1 MSKKRVKS
9 LSSLA
14 PANFFIYSFF
24 RSSRPQTHHRF
35 SWGSGSTTRPIV
47 DLYAITS
54 PAHTHGWDSQKIARP
69 FLSFPF
75 LSLPARR
82 PTSKWQTRV
91 FTAASMAKQ
100 RHGVVTHPCL
110 CQRRDAWL
118 IVKFYRPT
126 NYSAVMATNTATG
139 AECVPALRRV
149 RTDTRSAYF
158 SQTTYWCKSD
168 GSLIAFSPCCPF
180 KFAFMLLYWA
190 LNLIETIGD
199 EYVLGEG
206 AVWKRSLSLRRKS
219 VRRFTMTDYDT
230 CFSPLFGR
238 IQSQGLLP
246 KWVDSSMTWSF
257 YSIITDLNCNRGNPE
272 YFITVVLK
280 LFIPSIT

>member
-1 MSKKRVKS
+1 MANTCVY
-9 LSSLA
+9 SSL
-14 PANFFIYSFF
+14 N
-24 RSSRPQTHHRF
+24 
-35 SWGSGSTTRPIV
+35 G
-47 DLYAITS
+47 
-54 PAHTHGWDSQKIARP
+54 K
-69 FLSFPF
+69 
-75 LSLPARR
+75 
-82 PTSKWQTRV
+82 
-91 FTAASMAKQ
+91 AASRCCDSSVFMSATRRLVNSQVLSAHKLTAPSWQ
-100 RHGVVTHPCL
+100 RT
-110 CQRRDAWL
+110 Q
-118 IVKFYRPT
+118 
-126 NYSAVMATNTATG
+126 ATG